1 MDQFASDIVLT
12 EGIEEKQEIDENN
25 LNNPLTGKECNH
37 YIYLTIISNIVTQY
51 KDHNYTTS
59 LMSLTLHF
67 LTRQKI
73 HRKSRLG
80 GKTNSGPYF

>member
-37 YIYLTIISNIVTQY
+37 YI
-51 KDHNYTTS
+51 
-59 LMSLTLHF
+59 
-67 LTRQKI
+67 
-73 HRKSRLG
+73 
-80 GKTNSGPYF
+80 